1 VGALR
6 CSCEQK
12 HQIWGE
18 FWWLEGKHELAF
30 FDDRD
35 ESGTYTEQLMHR
47 PACGRRLER
56 KKLQTATHR
65 AKPEVREL
73 KAGSATPW

>member
-1 VGALR
+1 MGALR

-18 FWWLEGKHELAF
+18 FWRVGGKHGWIF
-30 FDDRD
+30 FDDQD
-35 ESGTYTEQLMHR
+35 WSETYTEQLTHC

-56 KKLQTATHR
+56 KN
-65 AKPEVREL
+65 L
-73 KAGSATPW
+73 KAVTYQA